1 MNRVTKLLSRIGIGK
16 KDATVTLR
24 ASSRSE
30 ISIMNGFFGF
40 SYGGGSFGKYVEA
53 FGRNPLV
60 YMIISKISVKESSL
74 PRIVVDSN
82 GDIVENSQIADI
94 LRKPNSTQFE
104 LDFRE
109 TVGQSLLATG
119 NCFVWSREIVGMGFD
134 LIVLQTE
141 NVDINVDAQGI
152 VTSYTYRLND
162 NETNIAPDDMLHIKM
177 SNIVNTKETQ
187 LYYGLSPLEAAFK
200 VVQSSEEIFEAEA
213 AIFKNRGII
222 GILTNETDVPL
233 LSKDR
238 NALQDNLNNEIG
250 GAEKFNRVH
259 LSNSKLKYLQMGMSP
274 TDLKLIDGILNKLR
288 ILASVYGLNSI
299 LFNDQTA
306 STFDNVAEAN
316 RSAHIDVY
324 IPLGKKI
331 DQNLSAFLSN
341 KLGVDERII
350 IDENKIDVL
359 KQINKDLSDAVVE
372 QARELIITRE
382 EARDTLGYKPEEN

>member
-109 TVGQSLLATG
+109 TVDQSLLATG

>member
-109 TVGQSLLATG
+109 TVDQSLLATG

-162 NETNIAPDDMLHIKM
+162 NETNIAPDDMLHIKT

>member
-1 MNRVTKLLSRIGIGK
+1 M
-16 KDATVTLR
+16 A
-24 ASSRSE
+24 
-30 ISIMNGFFGF
+30 FFGF

-109 TVGQSLLATG
+109 TVDQSLLATG

-162 NETNIAPDDMLHIKM
+162 NETNIAPDDMLHIKT